1 MDEKENKER
10 LRIQQRFGEHLTTI
24 RKSKGLTQAELAR
37 KCFMERS
44 NIARIETGRTNP
56 SLYVLKKLCSGLEIE
71 FEELLREF
79 K

>member
-1 MDEKENKER
+1 
-10 LRIQQRFGEHLTTI
+10 
-24 RKSKGLTQAELAR
+24 
-37 KCFMERS
+37 MERS

-71 FEELLREF
+71 FEELLRKF